1 MVKVTVEYEDNT
13 QIVERNLVLLIGN
26 DIDGN
31 NVDST
36 ELLYGDVSDE
46 NIKKALWGI
55 GKSTRKL
62 LDAVQ
67 AETGRDMHLAFLDGL
82 ALECA
87 PKPNPIQRLLAKFR
101 KEDNA

>member
-31 NVDST
+31 NVDSS
-36 ELLYGDVSDE
+36 ELLYGDVDDE
-46 NIKKALWGI
+46 NIRKAMWGI
-55 GKSTRKL
+55 GKSMRKL
-62 LDAVQ
+62 LDTVES
-67 AETGRDMHLAFLDGL
+67 ETDKDVHLAFLDGL
-82 ALECA
+82 APECA

-101 KEDNA
+101 KEEA